1 MDPILATSSGSGAA
15 VMMSTPPQSMKHI
28 TAPSEYPF
36 YTISTLPDGVLT
48 HIGGLVTARS
58 VKLLDK
64 INNPDDPE
72 TRDAWWMEVRDEMR
86 SHLRVLGC
94 AVIIGYSEST
104 SICDSLCVFS
114 ATGTAVTVTETS
126 RKPPTSPGSETEL
139 KGDTEIEGQNTSLT
153 GSPARSPT
161 NRQDCSLC
169 HLPYSTNKLPV
180 DIKATFCRI
189 CRSRQVPS
197 LILSTSGLPTGMPIR
212 GRGCLVQARVCVA
225 KRKTKGE
232 ENAYKIS
239 KELPFLEYEMH
250 SRLLNKVYVHG
261 MNAVFGLK
269 IQVSVGDTVI
279 TGLATGT
286 AVYLEALPP
295 PPQLTFHSKESN
307 EKASAAASNIQVT
320 VDQALKLNRKICGLL
335 QAPMEMQVDETGN
348 SFVGMAEDTPTDLD
362 LTTGKKDVF
371 LVDLSNL
378 EIDGGNIHT
387 VVDRPLP
394 EGYLICNLSSIP
406 GTTHTPLEGKMVTIV
421 KKAVFQE
428 QKGDVDR
435 QFSELLLLLI
445 QTLCFKVRTL
455 RPCTLTDLQ
464 FDIDL
469 PEDDEIQVSVTA
481 VVVRSHDK
489 ESKVINVGQNRSSD
503 EFIFDMDEG
512 HEVHHTRLSVPDLK
526 SSPLGGGKMVL
537 MTPSPFITGWTV
549 QKYLGRINVF
559 LIRES
564 TSIRESGGI
573 GIFLDLFLL
582 EANSIVRANVKA
594 VGGNAILSYQLNKCV
609 LIDHHYKNQA
619 QCLLDISG
627 DAVQLVRTKDNPHTA
642 TSDSMA
648 TAPTPDTPQ

>member
-1 MDPILATSSGSGAA
+1 
-15 VMMSTPPQSMKHI
+15 MKACI
-28 TAPSEYPF
+28 MFQEYPF

-72 TRDAWWMEVRDEMR
+72 TRDAWWTEVRDEMR

-94 AVIIGYSEST
+94 SVIIGYSEST

-139 KGDTEIEGQNTSLT
+139 KGDTEIEGQNTSQT
-153 GSPARSPT
+153 ESPARSPT
-161 NRQDCSLC
+161 NRLGCSLC

-197 LILSTSGLPTGMPIR
+197 LILSTSGLPTGMPIS

-225 KRKTKGE
+225 KRKMKGE
-232 ENAYKIS
+232 ENAYKVS
-239 KELPFLEYEMH
+239 KELPFLEYEIH

-261 MNAVFGLK
+261 MNAVFGVK

-295 PPQLTFHSKESN
+295 PPQLTFHSKEGN
-307 EKASAAASNIQVT
+307 EKASAATSSIQVT
-320 VDQALKLNRKICGLL
+320 VDQALKLNRKIYGLL
-335 QAPMEMQVDETGN
+335 QAPVEVQVAETGN
-348 SFVGMAEDTPTDLD
+348 SFVSVAEDTPTDPD

-378 EIDGGNIHT
+378 KIDGGNIHT
-387 VVDRPLP
+387 VVERPLP
-394 EGYLICNLSSIP
+394 EEYLICNLSSIP
-406 GTTHTPLEGKMVTIV
+406 GTTASTPLEGKMVTIV
-421 KKAVFQE
+421 KKYVFQE
-428 QKGDVDR
+428 QRGDVDR

-455 RPCTLTDLQ
+455 RPCTLTELQ
-464 FDIDL
+464 FDVDL
-469 PEDDEIQVSVTA
+469 PEEDEIQVSVTA
-481 VVVRSHDK
+481 VVARSHHK
-489 ESKVINVGQNRSSD
+489 PSNITNVGQNRSSD

-512 HEVHHTRLSVPDLK
+512 QEVHHTRLSVPDLK
-526 SSPLGGGKMVL
+526 SSPLGGGKIVL

-594 VGGNAILSYQLNKCV
+594 VGGNAILNYQLNKCV
-609 LIDHHYKNQA
+609 LIDHHYKNQ
-619 QCLLDISG
+619 
-627 DAVQLVRTKDNPHTA
+627 
-642 TSDSMA
+642 
-648 TAPTPDTPQ
+648 